1 MNAIW
6 IIAEREVR
14 GFFSSILAY
23 VLLVVWLVYQG
34 VVFVY
39 AFQTC
44 VQQGFSPGQG
54 ESPITFVLGGW
65 IFFYIISVAFVPA
78 FTMRFIADEYRS
90 GNIESI
96 LSTPNTEVA
105 LILGKFLAGL
115 IIWIAL
121 WIPTLIYVWL
131 TSRFGSLDLGA
142 TSAAYIGVLG
152 VGAHYVAIGVLASTI
167 ARTQLTAFLLSFM
180 MLTLLFIL
188 GIGAMVFGEGPLGE
202 AAGYISVWEHMST
215 FGRGIVDT
223 RYLTFDLT
231 MTVLPLFVAH
241 RILVARRLA

>member
-14 GFFSSILAY
+14 GFFSTSLAY

-34 VVFVY
+34 LVFTY
-39 AFQTC
+39 AFQSS

-65 IFFYIISVAFVPA
+65 IFFYIIIVAIVPA
-78 FTMRFIADEYRS
+78 LTMRFVAEEYRS
-90 GNIESI
+90 GNIESV
-96 LSTPNTEVA
+96 LSTPNDELA
-105 LILGKFLAGL
+105 LVLGKFLAGL

-121 WIPTLIYVWL
+121 WLPTLIYVWL

-142 TSAAYIGVLG
+142 TLSSYIGVLG
-152 VGAHYVAIGVLASTI
+152 VGAHYIAIGVFASTV
-167 ARTQLTAFLLSFM
+167 ARTPLAAFLIGFM
-180 MLTLLFIL
+180 LLTMLFIL
-188 GIGAMVFGEGPLGE
+188 GIGAMIVGEGTLGE
-202 AAGYISVWEHMST
+202 IAGYISIWEHMST

-223 RYLTFDLT
+223 RYLMFDLT